1 MRGRSSP
8 SETLSIKQNVNK
20 KYAKVINVGYKE
32 DRDYVLYV
40 AQTSKKWSD
49 HTSIHIST
57 CCVLLLLLLTPP
69 SLIPLAYILTL
80 TDIAIHVWRK
90 TLTFNFSVD
99 ENSHFILYSNM
110 QASF

>member
-1 MRGRSSP
+1 MSSR
-8 SETLSIKQNVNK
+8 SETSSIKQNVDK
-20 KYAKVINVGYKE
+20 KYAKVIKVGHKE
-32 DRDYVLYV
+32 DRGYVLYV
-40 AQTSKKWSD
+40 AQTSNKKWSD